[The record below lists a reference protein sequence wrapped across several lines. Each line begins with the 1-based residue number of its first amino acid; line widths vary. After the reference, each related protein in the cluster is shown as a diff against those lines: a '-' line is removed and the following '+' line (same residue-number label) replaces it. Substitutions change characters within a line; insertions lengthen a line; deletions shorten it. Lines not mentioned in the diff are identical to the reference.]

1 MNFLEAKD
9 LGPFSSR
16 EVATLFWLMLMLGWA
31 LSRSEVRSSFQALLQ
46 AAFKWKIVVLCL
58 LFWLW
63 LSACTYFLASA
74 GFWKLGVMKDTVLWG
89 IFSGLAIV
97 GRSVQL
103 KDEGSLLR
111 SFFHD
116 SLAVS
121 VVVEFMSNLYTFPL
135 WIEVIVL
142 PILTILM
149 TFQYLAQR
157 VPNGKTVERLF
168 GCLAGFGGW
177 LFLAY
182 LCMAI
187 YQHSQK
193 LLAYDSLRQFSLPF
207 ILTAISVPAFYLIAL
222 YARYESLFVLQNIG
236 DNQGAALKLYVRLK
250 LIDLLR
256 CSLTNIGVVHRRFSS
271 EIRSLSS
278 HDQTDAFCR
287 RLRGFLKAREGGI
300 AGMKSRSLERASA
313 RLKKLT
319 LPMIPLFRR
328 PWEASELVIEL
339 GLKDTV
345 IGEPPWRSLE
355 PGEWYSLADFRFE
368 AGHLNWGNHVSCM
381 HTSSD
386 EAFIERCRWK
396 IDVLNPDAGEEV
408 ISIAVGFLT
417 KYLEHLGCE
426 VPDDLFVFD
435 GKAKEVQRETLE
447 GWFVF
452 KPLAFTSGFG
462 WEFSITS
469 KFADVNADVN
479 AEQ

>member
-1 MNFLEAKD
+1 
-9 LGPFSSR
+9 
-16 EVATLFWLMLMLGWA
+16 
-31 LSRSEVRSSFQALLQ
+31 
-46 AAFKWKIVVLCL
+46 
-58 LFWLW
+58 
-63 LSACTYFLASA
+63 
-74 GFWKLGVMKDTVLWG
+74 
-89 IFSGLAIV
+89 
-97 GRSVQL
+97 
-103 KDEGSLLR
+103 
-111 SFFHD
+111 
-116 SLAVS
+116 VS

-142 PILTILM
+142 PVLTMLITLK
-149 TFQYLAQR
+149 YLAQR

-168 GCLAGFGGW
+168 GCLVGFGGW
-177 LFLAY
+177 LILAY

-207 ILTAISVPAFYLIAL
+207 ILTAISAPVFYLIAL

-256 CSLTNIGVVHRRFSS
+256 CSLTNVGVVHRRFGS

-278 HDQTDAFCR
+278 HDQADAFCR
-287 RLRGFLKAREGGI
+287 RLCGFLKAREGGI

-313 RLKKLT
+313 RSKNFKL
-319 LPMIPLFRR
+319 PKIPLFRT
-328 PWEASELVIEL
+328 PWETSELVIEL

-345 IGEPPWRSLE
+345 FGEPPWRSLE
-355 PGEWYSLADFRFE
+355 PGEWYSLADLRFE
-368 AGHLNWGNHVSCM
+368 TGHLTWSNHVSCM

-386 EAFIERCRWK
+386 ETFIERCSWK

-408 ISIAVGFLT
+408 ITTAVGLLS

-435 GKAKEVQRETLE
+435 GTKKEVQRETPE
-447 GWFVF
+447 AWFVS

-469 KFADVNADVN
+469 KFVDVN